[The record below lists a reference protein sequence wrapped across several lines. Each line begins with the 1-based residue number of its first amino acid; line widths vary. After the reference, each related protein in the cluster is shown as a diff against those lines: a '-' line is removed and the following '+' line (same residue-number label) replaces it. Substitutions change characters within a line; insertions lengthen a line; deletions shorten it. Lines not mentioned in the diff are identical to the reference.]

1 MHLLMHCH
9 LHLQL
14 TRLHFLLHH
23 KNIYLDP
30 QLSRKTGRLDVQ
42 VHPSFAGSRGFRVLE
57 GIQNNA
63 AGFWCSSDDVHCFL
77 SC

>member
-42 VHPSFAGSRGFRVLE
+42 VHPSFAGSTARLRIMLQAFG
-57 GIQNNA
+57 A
-63 AGFWCSSDDVHCFL
+63 ASMTSIAFCLVSQC
-77 SC
+77 